1 MWNDNPKSSTHG
13 APPPAE
19 AVHGRHD
26 NARRHATLVRAANL
40 CREVLVNF
48 LVRWFI
54 GVLALMAAAWVVPG
68 IRVEGQAWVAYA
80 VMAVVLGLVNTVI
93 RPLLKL
99 LTCPL
104 IILTLGLFV
113 LVINAVTLLLAARLT
128 QALGVPFVV
137 DGFGAAFWGA
147 LIVSLVTVVLT
158 AVAREE

>member
-1 MWNDNPKSSTHG
+1 MHF
-13 APPPAE
+13 
-19 AVHGRHD
+19 V
-26 NARRHATLVRAANL
+26 
-40 CREVLVNF
+40 
-48 LVRWFI
+48 VRWFI
-54 GVLALMAAAWVVPG
+54 GVLALVAAAWVVPG

-128 QALGVPFVV
+128 QALGVPFLV

-147 LIVSLVTVVLT
+147 FIVSLVTVVLT
-158 AVAREE
+158 AVARED

>member
-1 MWNDNPKSSTHG
+1 MHF
-13 APPPAE
+13 
-19 AVHGRHD
+19 V
-26 NARRHATLVRAANL
+26 
-40 CREVLVNF
+40 
-48 LVRWFI
+48 VRWFI
-54 GVLALMAAAWVVPG
+54 GVLALVAAAWVVPG
-68 IRVEGQAWVAYA
+68 IRVEGQAWVGYA

-128 QALGVPFVV
+128 QALGVPFLV

>member
-1 MWNDNPKSSTHG
+1 M
-13 APPPAE
+13 
-19 AVHGRHD
+19 
-26 NARRHATLVRAANL
+26 
-40 CREVLVNF
+40 NF